1 MAITK
6 EQWNAI
12 EQEMKGSMGRVV
24 LKLEGRQLSLE
35 KCFIAEN
42 QLVIVVFIDGTIT
55 PGWGWEYCDHF
66 DPFVKRVWRQ
76 SSRSVYP
83 PSQKARIIKNLGKRL
98 AKKTFPDMDKKLHFW
113 RPDFKTSASMRRTLQ
128 KNKEIELVS
137 IGYVAETA

>member
-12 EQEMKGSMGRVV
+12 EQEMKDPMGRVV

-42 QLVIVVFIDGTIT
+42 KLAILVFIDGTIN
-55 PGWGWEYCDHF
+55 PGWGWEGSDHF

-76 SSRSVYP
+76 SSRSVYK
-83 PSQKARIIKNLGKRL
+83 PSEQARIIKNLGKRL

-113 RPDFKTSASMRRTLQ
+113 LGDFKTAVSMRRTLQ

>member
-6 EQWNAI
+6 EQWSAI

-35 KCFIAEN
+35 KRLITEN
-42 QLVIVVFIDGTIT
+42 QLAILVYIDGTIN
-55 PGWGWEYCDHF
+55 PGWGWEGSDHF
-66 DPFVKRVWRQ
+66 EPFVKRVWRQ
-76 SSRSVYP
+76 STRSVYK
-83 PSQKARIIKNLGKRL
+83 PSEQARIIKNLGKRL

-113 RPDFKTSASMRRTLQ
+113 MPYFKTSASMRRVLQ

-137 IGYVAETA
+137 IGYVAEIA